1 MRRYE
6 LTDEQ
11 WALIEDLFPPQ
22 RGNGRPWRNHRTMI
36 NAMMW
41 ILNAGSPWRDLPE
54 RYGPWMT
61 AYNRFN
67 RWCKEGLFDRM
78 LERLQ
83 IRLDEDGRIDWDLWC
98 VDGSSVRAHVAAA
111 GAGERGATQSPPTT
125 HWVAHEAV
133 GAPRSMWLLTARA
146 LR

>member
-6 LTDEQ
+6 FMDEE

-22 RGNGRPWRNHRTMI
+22 RGNGRPWRDHRTMV

-41 ILNAGSPWRDLPE
+41 ILNTGSPWRDLPE
-54 RYGPWMT
+54 RFGPWKT

-67 RWCKEGLFDRM
+67 RWRKEGLFDRI

-83 IRLDEDGRIDWDLWC
+83 VTLDEEGRIEWVLWC
-98 VDGSSVRAHVAAA
+98 VDGSNVRAHVSAV
-111 GAGERGATQSPPTT
+111 GAGQKGATLNPPTT

-133 GAPRSMWLLTARA
+133 GEPRSMWLLTARA